1 MIFSLGE
8 CNFEGYN
15 HMCTW
20 MNVHGSAD
28 QFDWT
33 IGSDGTP
40 SPFTGPDVDHTTGS
54 KSGKLSSI
62 QPNFSNIFE

>member
-1 MIFSLGE
+1 
-8 CNFEGYN
+8 
-15 HMCTW
+15 MCTW

-33 IGSDGTP
+33 IGSGGTP

-54 KSGKLSSI
+54 KSGKISSF
-62 QPNFSNIFE
+62 QPNFSNLFE